1 MMNPFKALGD
11 LNKMREQA
19 GKIQKELE
27 VMEFTTEKGR
37 IKVIITGN
45 QRVIAVMIDGQN
57 VPELVEVMNDAIKQ
71 SQQAAA
77 SKLTEVSQSLGL
89 GQ

>member
-1 MMNPFKALGD
+1 MQNPLKMLGD
-11 LNKMREQA
+11 LNKMRAQA
-19 GKIQKELE
+19 TQIQKELE
-27 VMEFTTEKGR
+27 TQEFTVEKGR

-45 QRVIAVMIDGQN
+45 QRVVTVLIDGQN
-57 VPELVEVMNDAIKQ
+57 VPEMVEILNDAIKQ

-77 SKLTEVSQSLGL
+77 SKLAAISQQMGL